1 MGYELHIV
9 RFENWD
15 DDEAESN
22 ITLEEW
28 LDYVKTDNEL
38 ELTNGYYDYLP
49 TGDVFIES
57 PGFCYWNGLPDKQGE
72 FRPWFDYSYGMIS
85 VKYPEDETIKK
96 ILEIAKKLNVR
107 VQSGD
112 GDYFDESY
120 FLNKETLNE
129 TPIISTIKKPW
140 WKFW

>member
-9 RFENWD
+9 RYENWD

-38 ELTNGYYDYLP
+38 ELTNGYYDYLS

-57 PGFCYWNGLPDKQGE
+57 PGFCYWNGMPDKQGE
-72 FRPWFDYSYGMIS
+72 FRPWFDYSYG
-85 VKYPEDETIKK
+85 V
-96 ILEIAKKLNVR
+96 N
-107 VQSGD
+107 Q
-112 GDYFDESY
+112 
-120 FLNKETLNE
+120 
-129 TPIISTIKKPW
+129 
-140 WKFW
+140 